1 MSLFLSLLLLSYIV
15 APIKELANTFFSTIS
30 TTSQSPTMANL
41 PSNMDMN
48 INIDIIRGRSA
59 FSSRISPRESLTHS
73 TASSALYHERMETM
87 NNILDEDIQDLVD
100 ISQLS
105 YISNKK

>member
-1 MSLFLSLLLLSYIV
+1 
-15 APIKELANTFFSTIS
+15 
-30 TTSQSPTMANL
+30 MANL

-48 INIDIIRGRSA
+48 INIDIIRERST
-59 FSSRISPRESLTHS
+59 FSSRISSRESLTHS
-73 TASSALYHERMETM
+73 TVSLALYHEKMETM
-87 NNILDEDIQDLVD
+87 NNIMDEDIQNPVD